1 MHPQPL
7 NLNLELNILAL
18 HLSHLGSLLFSL
30 LLKLVV
36 RALPARLLPLEH
48 IELLADGGDVAL
60 EGEDLPGLAGLVR
73 GDEFLEVHPK

>member
-1 MHPQPL
+1 M
-7 NLNLELNILAL
+7 
-18 HLSHLGSLLFSL
+18 
-30 LLKLVV
+30 VV